1 MKGIT
6 TYGQLT
12 YFDTKEQEFQ
22 VTTLQGDY
30 YLHSTWTPE
39 SNSQKIP
46 ISDNLM
52 GKDVGVMEIDGI
64 AIKIIWQ
71 GNRPY

>member
-1 MKGIT
+1 MKGVT
-6 TYGQLT
+6 TYGQVT
-12 YFDTKEQEFQ
+12 YFDTKEHQVVITTPDGASIEFDIDPDIE
-22 VTTLQGDY
+22 L
-30 YLHSTWTPE
+30 PE
-39 SNSQKIP
+39 DTDF
-46 ISDNLM
+46 DNLM

>member
-12 YFDTKEQEFQ
+12 YFDTKEQELQ
-22 VTTLQGDY
+22 VTTLQGDTITFDMDSDIE
-30 YLHSTWTPE
+30 LPE
-39 SNSQKIP
+39 DTDF
-46 ISDNLM
+46 DNLM

>member
-1 MKGIT
+1 MKGTT

-12 YFDTKEQEFQ
+12 YFDTKEQELQ
-22 VTTLQGDY
+22 VTTLQGDTITFDMDSDIE
-30 YLHSTWTPE
+30 LPE
-39 SNSQKIP
+39 DTDF
-46 ISDNLM
+46 DNLM
-52 GKDVGVMEIDGI
+52 GKDIGVMEIDGI

>member
-1 MKGIT
+1 MKGTT

-12 YFDTKEQEFQ
+12 YFDTKEQELQ
-22 VTTLQGDY
+22 VTTLQGDTITFDMDSDIE
-30 YLHSTWTPE
+30 LPE
-39 SNSQKIP
+39 DTDF
-46 ISDNLM
+46 DNLM
-52 GKDVGVMEIDGI
+52 GKDVGVMEVDGI

>member
-1 MKGIT
+1 MKGVT
-6 TYGQLT
+6 TYGQVT
-12 YFDTKEQEFQ
+12 YFDTKEHQVVITTPDGDSIEFDIDPDIE
-22 VTTLQGDY
+22 L
-30 YLHSTWTPE
+30 PE
-39 SNSQKIP
+39 DTDF
-46 ISDNLM
+46 DNLM

>member
-1 MKGIT
+1 
-6 TYGQLT
+6 
-12 YFDTKEQEFQ
+12 
-22 VTTLQGDY
+22 
-30 YLHSTWTPE
+30 
-39 SNSQKIP
+39 
-46 ISDNLM
+46 M

>member
-1 MKGIT
+1 VIT
-6 TYGQLT
+6 TPDGDSIE
-12 YFDTKEQEFQ
+12 FDIDPDIE
-22 VTTLQGDY
+22 L
-30 YLHSTWTPE
+30 PE
-39 SNSQKIP
+39 DTDF
-46 ISDNLM
+46 DNLM